1 MTIALIAHDSKK
13 ELMVQF
19 CTAYCRILSQHKL
32 VATGTTGKLIA
43 EATGLQVQRFLA
55 GALQA
60 VDQYLGS
67 GNVGGHGD
75 VVHIAQAQQ
84 RHFVGFAG
92 LCVDGVAEE
101 QQQIHL
107 IAGDAGCDLLVAA
120 LHTGQKALHL

>member
-1 MTIALIAHDSKK
+1 MHDIAPIQIA
-13 ELMVQF
+13 
-19 CTAYCRILSQHKL
+19 
-32 VATGTTGKLIA
+32 
-43 EATGLQVQRFLA
+43 
-55 GALQA
+55 ALQA

-92 LCVDGVAEE
+92 LCVDGITEE
-101 QQQIHL
+101 QQQVDL

-120 LHTGQKALHL
+120 YFASARVPGGQFVPLLKVLSFGDKLAV